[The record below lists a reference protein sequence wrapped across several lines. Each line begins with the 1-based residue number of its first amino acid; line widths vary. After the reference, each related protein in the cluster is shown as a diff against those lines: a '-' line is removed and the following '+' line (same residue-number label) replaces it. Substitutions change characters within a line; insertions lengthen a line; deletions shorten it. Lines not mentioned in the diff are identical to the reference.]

1 MNLSNFQSQDWANQ
15 WAGRWSVLSFSYW
28 GEAYCQTPFHSQ
40 IERFLKQS
48 IMIWR
53 EGKSFAYL
61 RQSEKEAF
69 ATEVKDAITKGLISP
84 GKLCHDFKNH
94 TNVFLAF
101 VDEHIDKDLTWDTYI
116 RFQRLLIE
124 EYYPLHIMVK
134 MVVDVMNPE
143 LLERHLPL
151 FEEARLYAEPVF
163 TRSEEF
169 MQAISKQ
176 LAAKLDIPAEL
187 VLCAVKEEF
196 EAYLHKGQPFVAR
209 QILEDRYKACALL
222 WTNQE
227 RMLVV
232 GQEVD
237 EVENLIKRSVAK
249 TDSRIVKGSIGY
261 PGKVTGRVRIVFD
274 PAKITDF
281 HEGEILVSGMTRPE
295 FLSLMKKAAA
305 FVTDGGGI
313 LCHAAIV
320 ARELKKPCIIGTL
333 IATKE
338 LKEGEMVE
346 VDAEAGVVRKL

>member
-1 MNLSNFQSQDWANQ
+1 MNLSDFQYKDWANQ
-15 WAGRWSVLSFSYW
+15 WAGRWSILSFSYW
-28 GEAYCQTPFHSQ
+28 GEMYCRTPFHPQ
-40 IERFLKQS
+40 IDRFLKQS
-48 IMIWR
+48 VMIWR

-69 ATEVKDAITKGLISP
+69 AMEVKEAITSGLISP
-84 GKLCHDFKNH
+84 EELCREFKDR
-94 TNVFLAF
+94 TNIFLAL
-101 VDEHIDKDLTWDTYI
+101 VDEYIEKDLAWDTYA
-116 RFQRLLIE
+116 RFQQLLIG

-134 MVVDVMNPE
+134 MVVDVMEPE
-143 LLERHLPL
+143 LLEKYLPL

-169 MQAISKQ
+169 MQTMSKQ
-176 LAAKLDIPAEL
+176 LSVKLDIPPEL

-196 EAYLHKGQPFVAR
+196 EAYLQKGQPFVAR
-209 QILEDRYKACALL
+209 EILEDRHRACALL

-237 EVENLIKRSVAK
+237 EVEALIKQHATK
-249 TDSRIVKGSIGY
+249 TDSATIKGSVGY
-261 PGKVTGRVRIVFD
+261 PGKVKGRVRIVFD
-274 PAKITDF
+274 PSKITDF
-281 HEGEILVSGMTRPE
+281 QEGEILVSGMTRPE

-338 LKEGEMVE
+338 LKEGDIVE
-346 VDAEAGVVRKL
+346 VDADSGVVRKL